1 MFVLVSASG
10 KKLLKEVTFD
20 LDVWHTMMMVHFHI
34 ISVKFEGQGSEFRV
48 HGHGRKNVAKV
59 VGSSLS
65 EGFLVNAD
73 YLLTYL
79 LSCVGM
85 LL

>member
-1 MFVLVSASG
+1 
-10 KKLLKEVTFD
+10 
-20 LDVWHTMMMVHFHI
+20 MMVHFHI
-34 ISVKFEGQGSEFRV
+34 ISVKFEGQGLEFRV

-59 VGSSLS
+59 VGTSSS

-73 YLLTYL
+73 YLL
-79 LSCVGM
+79 SCFGM